1 MNLDLPVNG
10 SPVFCKSDVLD
21 HAAITDVEK
30 LVAKCTDLFPGT
42 IEKLVAK
49 CTNLFPGTVEK
60 LVAKC
65 TKPFPRHSRETSC
78 QVYNPFPRHSRE
90 TSCLVYKPFPQHSRE
105 TSCPVYKPSP
115 PRHSRETSC
124 PVYKP
129 FLLAQ
134 PRNHL
139 SKVLGKRDQGISKQK
154 QSNSQDENKWVSKKN
169 VQPPQATFSIY
180 EDEPEDEIPV
190 VVHKITQQPPPLAEC
205 DVKLKGLPGDVS
217 GLHRVPLQEMA
228 LVPHAST
235 NILPESPMVL
245 DKTLSESGSPMI
257 LDKSLKE
264 TQVEKEKTF
273 QSHLIDME
281 EYREEVYKY
290 LRKVETRHRGKPRYM
305 LKQPDISYSMRA
317 ILVDWLVEVAEEY
330 RLQTETL
337 YLSVSYI
344 DRFLSYMSVMRA
356 KLQLV
361 GTAAMFIASK
371 YEEIFP
377 PDINEFVYITDDTYT
392 KKQVLRMEHLILKV
406 LSFDLS
412 VPTTLSFITSYCS
425 LCPVSDTVL
434 YLAMYISELSL
445 LEADPYM
452 GFLPSEKAASALALA
467 RFEQELEPW
476 TQELEDASG
485 YKLDQLKM
493 CMQELRRTYC
503 NAPNLP
509 QKAIQ
514 DKYKEHRWLLY

>member
-1 MNLDLPVNG
+1 M
-10 SPVFCKSDVLD
+10 
-21 HAAITDVEK
+21 
-30 LVAKCTDLFPGT
+30 LVAGVQSSVL
-42 IEKLVAK
+42 
-49 CTNLFPGTVEK
+49 
-60 LVAKC
+60 
-65 TKPFPRHSRETSC
+65 
-78 QVYNPFPRHSRE
+78 
-90 TSCLVYKPFPQHSRE
+90 
-105 TSCPVYKPSP
+105 
-115 PRHSRETSC
+115 
-124 PVYKP
+124 
-129 FLLAQ
+129 
-134 PRNHL
+134 
-139 SKVLGKRDQGISKQK
+139 VLGKRDQGIGKQK
-154 QSNSQDENKWVSKKN
+154 QSNSQDENKWASKKN

-205 DVKLKGLPGDVS
+205 DVKLKGLPGNVA

-257 LDKSLKE
+257 LDKSHKE
-264 TQVEKEKTF
+264 TPVEKEKTF
-273 QSHLIDME
+273 QSHLVDME

-412 VPTTLSFITSYCS
+412 VPTTLSFITSYNS

-434 YLAMYISELSL
+434 FLAMEVALRVTHSSLMSSDRMKPRVFRCTDLVLQYISELSL

-485 YKLDQLKM
+485 YTLDQLKM

>member
-21 HAAITDVEK
+21 HAAITD
-30 LVAKCTDLFPGT
+30 
-42 IEKLVAK
+42 
-49 CTNLFPGTVEK
+49 
-60 LVAKC
+60 
-65 TKPFPRHSRETSC
+65 
-78 QVYNPFPRHSRE
+78 
-90 TSCLVYKPFPQHSRE
+90 
-105 TSCPVYKPSP
+105 
-115 PRHSRETSC
+115 
-124 PVYKP
+124 
-129 FLLAQ
+129 
-134 PRNHL
+134 
-139 SKVLGKRDQGISKQK
+139 GKRDQGISKQK